1 MKNKS
6 FFFFSLLIFL
16 FSVSPCFAQN
26 DIEYQLHKNYESYG
40 IVVFPKRISSP
51 ELDTYIKS
59 IDFEPVES
67 GKAAM
72 RFGPKGENQTY
83 MMPLEVQKKYA
94 IKKFIVVQVLPDHRL
109 MIGIYDP
116 EWGLTLIST
125 IYSFEEVK
133 KNIPKTLDV
142 FRGANKKKEIFLE
155 PQFPN

>member
-67 GKAAM
+67 GKAVM
-72 RFGPKGENQTY
+72 RFGPKGENSTY
-83 MMPLEVQKKYA
+83 MMPLEVQKKYD

-116 EWGLTLIST
+116 EWGLTLVETKYLLKEI
-125 IYSFEEVK
+125 VD
-133 KNIPKTLDV
+133 NIPKTLDV
-142 FRGANKKKEIFLE
+142 FRGVDQKN
-155 PQFPN
+155 

>member
-1 MKNKS
+1 MYNL
-6 FFFFSLLIFL
+6 FFFSLLIVL
-16 FSVSPCFAQN
+16 FSVSSCFAEN

-67 GKAAM
+67 GKAVM
-72 RFGPKGENQTY
+72 RFGPKGENSTY
-83 MMPLEVQKKYA
+83 MMPLEVQKKYD